1 MNTET
6 TTTTT
11 TETTTTAAVETS
23 FAVIE
28 PQHQE
33 IEVVEFENAPLTDVN
48 FGF

>member
-6 TTTTT
+6 ITTT

-23 FAVIE
+23 FAVVE
-28 PQHQE
+28 SQHHE
-33 IEVVEFENAPLTDVN
+33 IEVVEFENAPLTDIN